1 MTATVITP
9 PQLNAAIE
17 KPKPTSDGTAPAA
30 AKPKISFPHLGSGFI
45 GYSAIASFI
54 SWQQSYTYY
63 NELGAPWFL
72 NAFSTTRLIMESA
85 LLLTA
90 LLVFGV
96 AAMAIVRERQP
107 QARRVVDLSIGFGI
121 AGLVVTLGGYVGSDF
136 LTPVVVFRLAQV
148 AIVLFGVA
156 TAFVVAGVV
165 TGAMENGPPP
175 AKLRLW
181 AMWLVV
187 ALGVWRAPAL
197 SGRARAARDAHPRL
211 STLPQ
216 AVGPAPADTG
226 WRLVSILDRKFLLMK
241 PAARRED
248 RLFRVTENFDGWRAG
263 PSH

>member
-9 PQLNAAIE
+9 SPSAGAID
-17 KPKPTSDGTAPAA
+17 KPKPASDGTAPAE
-30 AKPKISFPHLGSGFI
+30 AKPKASFPHFGSGFV

-96 AAMAIVRERQP
+96 AAMAIVRERRL
-107 QARRVVDLSIGFGI
+107 QARKVVDLSIGFGI
-121 AGLVVTLGGYVGSDF
+121 AGAVVALVDYISSDF
-136 LTPVVVFRLAQV
+136 LGPVVVFRLAQV

-165 TGAMENGPPP
+165 TGAMDNGPPP

-187 ALGVWRAPAL
+187 ALGIWRAPAL
-197 SGRARAARDAHPRL
+197 SGRARAARDAHPTL
-211 STLPQ
+211 SALPL
-216 AVGPAPADTG
+216 ALGPAPADTG
-226 WRLVSILDRKFLLMK
+226 WLLVSIVDRKFLLMK
-241 PAARRED
+241 PAERRED

>member
-1 MTATVITP
+1 MTATVTAP
-9 PQLNAAIE
+9 PQPAVAID
-17 KPKPTSDGTAPAA
+17 KPKPTSDGTAAA
-30 AKPKISFPHLGSGFI
+30 EAKPKISFPHLGSGFV

-96 AAMAIVRERQP
+96 LAMAIVRERRLR
-107 QARRVVDLSIGFGI
+107 ARTVVDFSIGFGI
-121 AGLVVTLGGYVGSDF
+121 AGLAAILVGYFGSDF
-136 LTPVVVFRLAQV
+136 LNPEAVFHLAQV
-148 AIVLFGVA
+148 AIVLFGIA
-156 TAFVVAGVV
+156 TAFVVAAFV

-175 AKLRLW
+175 PKLRLW
-181 AMWLVV
+181 AMGIVV
-187 ALGVWRAPAL
+187 ALGIWRAPAL
-197 SGRARAARDAHPRL
+197 SGRARAARDAHPRF
-211 STLPQ
+211 SALPL

-226 WRLVSILDRKFLLMK
+226 WRLVSILDRKFLMMK